1 MSVKWES
8 ITNKLMH
15 RKLHKLKRGKDR
27 KNFVNRQSSTNRMLK
42 RKLLKKKRNAKKI
55 QQSSEV
61 NPRQKAKN
69 D

>member
-8 ITNKLMH
+8 ITTKLML

-27 KNFVNRQSSTNRMLK
+27 KNFVNRQSSTNKKLK
-42 RKLLKKKRNAKKI
+42 RKLLQKRSNARRT
-55 QQSSEV
+55 QQSLET
-61 NPRQKAKN
+61 NLKQEN

>member
-8 ITNKLMH
+8 ITTKLMLRKPH
-15 RKLHKLKRGKDR
+15 RLRRGKDR

-42 RKLLKKKRNAKKI
+42 RKLLKKKRNAKKM